1 MVPFESPS
9 FSPVF
14 ENGMHS
20 QQIRARLGQVCRLW
34 NAILNDELLGVW
46 ATLILDHRLAAPE
59 IVSLW
64 IKWSKSHPMDVSIQ
78 FQRRNC
84 YADMDAVDAV
94 VKMLHRELWRIRS
107 FFAEDFIPI

>member
-1 MVPFESPS
+1 
-9 FSPVF
+9 
-14 ENGMHS
+14 
-20 QQIRARLGQVCRLW
+20 
-34 NAILNDELLGVW
+34 
-46 ATLILDHRLAAPE
+46 
-59 IVSLW
+59 
-64 IKWSKSHPMDVSIQ
+64 MDVSIQ